1 MVKWR
6 SQGKKQWV
14 DLKALE
20 NPPRSI
26 KEYGTVGCTKD
37 NVGKGK
43 RIIIVDCITENGPVP
58 GALWIFSAGS
68 KSQKEKQEISFKETA
83 VTIEKAK
90 ETVHAVEEQ
99 DSGPKN
105 VPSTSTTRSTK
116 RKSKANEPLA
126 KSKKVKK
133 ATDTKKPLNSKNN
146 EFDGNEQS
154 PENED
159 AGIIEEFDYHD
170 SMNAENYE
178 KYFEKICK
186 LLKPNSLIIIDNAS
200 YHSRNS
206 DDYPKSKWKK
216 AQFEQWLKENKVNFP
231 SDALRS
237 ELWVLCKTHRNEK
250 NAKVVEKIA
259 KKYGMEVLRLPPYH
273 CELNAI
279 ELIWA
284 DEKNFVAREN
294 KEMTIEHVETLFR
307 KRREEISAETY
318 KNCIKHARF
327 VEEEFWKTDRIMDK
341 KLENFLISVG
351 GSEDASDTETDDSD
365 TDSDDTDEAE

>member
-1 MVKWR
+1 MNVFKHLKGNFSLESQGSIIERTSKATGSSISTIKRIIKEERPRSPGKKKPNRTKFTKLDSFDLSVIRRIIHSFYSRNESPTLTKLLKKLKEEINFPYGRTHLFRLLKTLGFKYKKRGRESILNERSDLIMWRESFLRRIREVREKDPERNSLYRRNMVKWR
-6 SQGKKQWV
+6 SQGKKGMGG
-14 DLKALE
+14 LKSLR
-20 NPPRSI
+20 NPRRSI

-68 KSQKEKQEISFKETA
+68 KSQKEKQDISFKETA

-90 ETVHAVEEQ
+90 ETVQAVEEQ

-116 RKSKANEPLA
+116 RKSKTNEPLA

-133 ATDTKKPLNSKNN
+133 ATDTKNPLNSKNN
-146 EFDGNEQS
+146 DVNGNEQS

-178 KYFEKICK
+178 KYSEKICK

-206 DDYPKSKWKK
+206 DDYP
-216 AQFEQWLKENKVNFP
+216 
-231 SDALRS
+231 
-237 ELWVLCKTHRNEK
+237 
-250 NAKVVEKIA
+250 
-259 KKYGMEVLRLPPYH
+259 
-273 CELNAI
+273 
-279 ELIWA
+279 
-284 DEKNFVAREN
+284 
-294 KEMTIEHVETLFR
+294 
-307 KRREEISAETY
+307 
-318 KNCIKHARF
+318 
-327 VEEEFWKTDRIMDK
+327 
-341 KLENFLISVG
+341 
-351 GSEDASDTETDDSD
+351 
-365 TDSDDTDEAE
+365 